1 MSKPLNDRDMK
12 TQVKMR
18 FPNESSFHIVEIFM
32 NEFEPVNE
40 FENEIF
46 GWWKGTYVSI
56 SKN

>member
-1 MSKPLNDRDMK
+1 MK

-32 NEFEPVNE
+32 NEFERVNE
-40 FENEIF
+40 FEDEIF

-56 SKN
+56 SKS